1 MHNLDPAYRQ
11 EKFGSHYVKSS
22 GDKGGTPMFSRVGK
36 QTIAEALCFQELDGA
51 VLSTAAKE
59 KLLQSQLEQ
68 EDEDEEEQ
76 YDIADL
82 AI

>member
-1 MHNLDPAYRQ
+1 M
-11 EKFGSHYVKSS
+11 
-22 GDKGGTPMFSRVGK
+22 
-36 QTIAEALCFQELDGA
+36 
-51 VLSTAAKE
+51 LSTAAKE

-82 AI
+82 AIQANQAELNAQKGVKPSKQL